1 MYLSLT
7 PKGRSNVLVAYNRT
21 NTMLAL
27 YGLQRLLELIIF
39 TLLISQLQ
47 IFEFPPVLLGF
58 LLFYADVYTILIKLV
73 VALIIKGNDSFT
85 EQECSPLAHY
95 LSVDEKLGF
104 FASNTLWHIPFLWV
118 SRSAYTMVPL
128 WVSCASVDDSF
139 DTPFWTIFT
148 ARRVFY
154 AIGAVTKMIC
164 ILTLQRLD
172 CDVFYS
178 YKFIRSFTF
187 GWKKDNLPT
196 AEEIGPQEDLP
207 LGHPVIQLRP
217 GTEII
222 EIREV

>member
-1 MYLSLT
+1 M
-7 PKGRSNVLVAYNRT
+7 V
-21 NTMLAL
+21 
-27 YGLQRLLELIIF
+27 
-39 TLLISQLQ
+39 
-47 IFEFPPVLLGF
+47 EFPPVLLGF
-58 LLFYADVYTILIKLV
+58 LLFCADVYTILFKLV
-73 VALIIKGNDSFT
+73 VALIIKGNDSFA
-85 EQECSPLAHY
+85 EQACSPLAHY
-95 LSVDEKLGF
+95 LSVDEKLGL

-118 SRSAYTMVPL
+118 SRSAYTLFPL
-128 WVSCASVDDSF
+128 WFSCFLVDDSF

>member
-39 TLLISQLQ
+39 TFLISQLQ

-58 LLFYADVYTILIKLV
+58 LLFFADVYTVLVKVFLALLIK
-73 VALIIKGNDSFT
+73 GDDSFA
-85 EQECSPLAHY
+85 EQDCSHWAHY
-95 LSVDEKLGF
+95 LSVDEKLGWF
-104 FASNTLWHIPFLWV
+104 TSDTLWHIPVLWV
-118 SRSAYTMVPL
+118 WQSVYTMVPL
-128 WVSCASVDDSF
+128 WVSCALVYGMHS
-139 DTPFWTIFT
+139 PFWAIFI
-148 ARRVFY
+148 ARRAFY
-154 AIGAVTKMIC
+154 STAVVAKVLV

-172 CDVFYS
+172 CDQGVS
-178 YKFIRSFTF
+178 YKFTRSFTF